1 MADAHAGLA
10 VSREFAAM
18 GGTIE
23 VQLVNRGEADADGI
37 EALFASYERTM
48 SRFLPDSEL
57 CALNAAAGATFEA
70 SPVLFDAVGL
80 ALEWARATD
89 GVFDPTLLDELEA
102 VGYDRTFE
110 QIAGG
115 VTPRRPEPTPHAAR
129 WRAIALDDARRTI
142 TMRAGVRI
150 DLGGIGK
157 GFTVDRAIAALGD
170 GANAMVNASGDLY
183 AAGDGPEG
191 DPDGPSGG
199 WYVGVANPF
208 EAEHDVAV
216 LRVRDRGVATSGSAR
231 RHWTAADR
239 RYHHLID
246 PRAGV
251 SSDSDLLTVTVVAA
265 TATEADVLAKTAY
278 LLGSSDGVRF
288 IEQRDG
294 CACMAVTLRGD
305 VIRSRGIEEYETA

>member
-1 MADAHAGLA
+1 MAESHAGIA

-23 VQLVNRGEADADGI
+23 VQLVDRSEAGADGI

-57 CALNAAAGATFEA
+57 CALNASAGAPFAA
-70 SPVLFDAVGL
+70 SPVLFDAVRL

-89 GVFDPTLLDELEA
+89 GTFDPTLLDELEA
-102 VGYDRTFE
+102 AGYDRSFE
-110 QIAGG
+110 LLAGG
-115 VTPRRPEPTPHAAR
+115 VASRAAPAGRHAAR
-129 WRAIALDDARRTI
+129 WGEIALDDARRTI
-142 TMRAGVRI
+142 TLPAGVRL

-157 GFTVDRAIAALGD
+157 GFTVDRAIASLGA
-170 GANAMVNASGDLY
+170 GVNAMVNASGDLY

-191 DPDGPSGG
+191 DG

-208 EAEHDVAV
+208 EMEHDVAV

-231 RHWTAADR
+231 RHWTAGDR

-251 SSDSDLLTVTVVAA
+251 SSDSDLMTVTVVAS

-278 LLGSSDGVRF
+278 LLGSGDGVRF
-288 IEQRDG
+288 IEQRG
-294 CACMAVTLRGD
+294 RCACMAIALRGD
-305 VIRSRGIEEYETA
+305 IIRSREIEAYETA

>member
-1 MADAHAGLA
+1 MSDAHAGLA
-10 VSREFAAM
+10 VAREFAAM

-23 VQLVNRGEADADGI
+23 VQLVNRSEADADGI

-57 CALNAAAGATFEA
+57 CALNASAGAPFEA
-70 SPVLFDAVGL
+70 SSVLFDAVRL
-80 ALEWARATD
+80 AIEWARATD
-89 GVFDPTLLDELEA
+89 GTFDPSLLDELEA
-102 VGYDRTFE
+102 AGYDRSFE
-110 QIAGG
+110 QLAVG
-115 VTPRRPEPTPHAAR
+115 VTARPSPAGRRTAR
-129 WRAIALDDARRTI
+129 WREIVIDDVRRTI
-142 TMRAGVRI
+142 TLPAGVRL

-157 GFTVDRAIAALGD
+157 GFTVDRAIASLGA

-191 DPDGPSGG
+191 DG

-208 EAEHDVAV
+208 DMEHDVAV
-216 LRVRDRGVATSGSAR
+216 LCVRDRGVATSGSAR
-231 RHWTAADR
+231 RHWTAGDR

-251 SSDSDLLTVTVVAA
+251 SSDSDLLTVTVVAT

-278 LLGSSDGVRF
+278 LLGSGDGVRF
-288 IEQRDG
+288 IEQRDA
-294 CACMAVTLRGD
+294 CACIAITLRGD
-305 VIRSRGIEEYETA
+305 AIRSRGIEAYETA

>member
-10 VSREFAAM
+10 VSREFAGM

-23 VQLVNRGEADADGI
+23 VQLVNRGAADADGI

-57 CALNAAAGATFEA
+57 CALNGAAGAPFEA
-70 SPVLFDAVGL
+70 SPVLFDAVRL

-89 GVFDPTLLDELEA
+89 GTFDPTLLDELEA
-102 VGYDRTFE
+102 AGYDRSFE
-110 QIAGG
+110 QLAGG
-115 VTPRRPEPTPHAAR
+115 VPPRPSPPARHAAR
-129 WRAIALDDARRTI
+129 WRAIALDETRRAI
-142 TMRAGVRI
+142 TVPAGVHI

-157 GFTVDRAIAALGD
+157 GFTVDRAIASLGD
-170 GANAMVNASGDLY
+170 GANAMVNASGDLF

-191 DPDGPSGG
+191 DG

-208 EAEHDVAV
+208 EMGHDVAV

-231 RHWTAADR
+231 RHWTAGDR

-265 TATEADVLAKTAY
+265 TATDADVLAKTAY
-278 LLGSSDGVRF
+278 LLGSRDGVRF
-288 IEQRDG
+288 VEQRDS

-305 VIRSRGIEEYETA
+305 VVRSRGIDAYETH

>member
-23 VQLVNRGEADADGI
+23 VQLVNRGDAEADDI

-57 CALNAAAGATFEA
+57 CALNAAGGAPFET
-70 SPVLFDAVGL
+70 SPVLFDAVRL

-102 VGYDRTFE
+102 AGYDRSFE
-110 QIAGG
+110 QLAGG
-115 VTPRRPEPTPHAAR
+115 VAPRPSPPTHDAAR
-129 WRAIALDDARRTI
+129 WREIALDDSRRTI
-142 TMRAGVRI
+142 TLPVGVRI

-157 GFTVDRAIAALGD
+157 GFTVDRAIASLGD

-183 AAGDGPEG
+183 AAGDGPEEE
-191 DPDGPSGG
+191 G

-208 EAEHDVAV
+208 EMEHDVAV

-231 RHWTAADR
+231 RHWTAGDR

-278 LLGSSDGVRF
+278 LLGSRDGVRF
-288 IEQRDG
+288 VEQRGG
-294 CACMAVTLRGD
+294 CACMAITLRGD
-305 VIRSRGIEEYETA
+305 VMRSRGIEAYETE